1 MTDNGK
7 GGSVTGGS
15 RLPLVTA
22 IFVTSLIISNI
33 IAVKMVS
40 VGAVSFPAALV
51 IFPISYVFGDV
62 LTEVYG
68 YARAR
73 QVIWIGFACNAL
85 AVFAIWLSILLP
97 PAPFWHIGDGP
108 FATAALSQQS
118 YQAVFGLTPRILA
131 ASFLAYLCGEFL
143 NSYVLARMK
152 IFTRGRYLW
161 TRTIG
166 STLVGQ
172 LADSSIFIT
181 LAFYGNIPSSALIQ
195 VIVTQWLIKSAYE
208 SVVTPFTY
216 AIVNYLKR
224 VENEDHYDYGTNFN
238 PLLWR
243 D

>member
-1 MTDNGK
+1 MTEK
-7 GGSVTGGS
+7 GIEGSISGES

-40 VGAVSFPAALV
+40 VGFVSFPAALV
-51 IFPISYVFGDV
+51 IFPISYIFGDV

-73 QVIWIGFACNAL
+73 RVIWMGFACNVL
-85 AVFAIWLSILLP
+85 AVFAIWISILLP
-97 PAPFWHIGDGP
+97 PAPFWNMGDGTLSN
-108 FATAALSQQS
+108 ATNSQQA
-118 YQAVFGLTPRILA
+118 YRAVFGLTPRILA
-131 ASFLAYLCGEFL
+131 SSFLAYLVGEFL

-152 IFTRGRYLW
+152 IFTRGRHLW

-172 LADSSIFIT
+172 LADSLIFIT
-181 LAFYGNIPSSALIQ
+181 FAFFGTIPSYALVQI
-195 VIVTQWLIKSAYE
+195 IITQWLLKSVYE
-208 SVVTPFTY
+208 SVATPFTY
-216 AIVNYLKR
+216 AVVNHLKR
-224 VENEDHYDYGTNFN
+224 VENEDFYDYGTNFN